1 MSTVKSFRPTKSRIK
16 TVRNT
21 SKERKKSIIRN
32 QILSQYRITDE
43 HINEFKSFVKA
54 PNDCVINALQ
64 IMGMI
69 DGFTGNMLRISVIG
83 QQTGFTKK
91 QIELIFTLRT
101 GKPFRYHPMNYET
114 FSKTIKEK
122 LMPGHIVFAGY
133 TGHAFLIGRTLD
145 GNLFYIDPQSE
156 VGICNLA
163 DINCEELIKHQ
174 EEYFLL
180 YHTETQLSIK
190 ELRKLG
196 FHINE

>member
-1 MSTVKSFRPTKSRIK
+1 MSTIKSLRPTKSRIK
-16 TVRNT
+16 TVRKT
-21 SKERKKSIIRN
+21 SRERRTSIIRN
-32 QILSQYRITDE
+32 QILSQYAITDE
-43 HINEFKSFVKA
+43 HINGFKRFVKA

-69 DGFTGNMLRISVIG
+69 DDFTGNMLRISEIG
-83 QQTGFTKK
+83 QEIGFTKK

-101 GKPFRYHPMNYET
+101 SKPFRYLPMNYES
-114 FSKTIKEK
+114 FSETIKEK

-133 TGHAFLIGRTLD
+133 TGHAFLIGRSLN
-145 GNLFYIDPQSE
+145 GNLFYIDPQTE

-163 DINCEELIKHQ
+163 DDNCEELIKNK

-180 YHTETQLSIK
+180 YHTETLLSRE